1 MAAALQR
8 PIEQE
13 HLRRNPDITVAN
25 RQRESGEFPRSGS
38 PTFDKFGET
47 FGRQA
52 LSAGI
57 LDEGVAQPQFGS
69 PGNAKAT
76 VKSRPGDSLITSS
89 NTKKRR
95 KRISGFGKDNTS
107 GSGGTVK
114 KEELGGK

>member
-1 MAAALQR
+1 
-8 PIEQE
+8 
-13 HLRRNPDITVAN
+13 
-25 RQRESGEFPRSGS
+25 
-38 PTFDKFGET
+38 
-47 FGRQA
+47 
-52 LSAGI
+52 